1 MATLNNRQTTLN
13 QDQKMIAGVQGH
25 LADKS
30 FIVGDKSYAAKDV
43 IAVYQGRVTTGQAV
57 VTAHA
62 AWLAAVKADRDERA
76 QTAVFAGAFRT
87 IVQGMYQDPGT
98 LADFGLAPRKST
110 KKTVE
115 TKSTAVAKTLATRKA
130 RGTMGKKQKS
140 KIKGDVTALPSQ
152 DGSSAKAPA
161 TSTATTP
168 AAPVATK
175 ATS

>member
-1 MATLNNRQTTLN
+1 MGTNNRQGSLN
-13 QDQKMIAGVQGH
+13 QNQKMIEGVQGH

-57 VTAHA
+57 VTARA
-62 AWLAAVKADRDERA
+62 AWQAAVKADRDQRA
-76 QTAVFAGAFRT
+76 QTAVFVGAFRA

-115 TKSTAVAKTLATRKA
+115 TKATAVAKTLATRKA
-130 RGTMGKKQKS
+130 RGTMGKKEKS
-140 KIKGDVTALPSQ
+140 KIKGDITAEPSAS
-152 DGSSAKAPA
+152 GSEAKPPA
-161 TSTATTP
+161 ASTPTTP
-168 AAPVATK
+168 AAPAASK
-175 ATS
+175 PAS